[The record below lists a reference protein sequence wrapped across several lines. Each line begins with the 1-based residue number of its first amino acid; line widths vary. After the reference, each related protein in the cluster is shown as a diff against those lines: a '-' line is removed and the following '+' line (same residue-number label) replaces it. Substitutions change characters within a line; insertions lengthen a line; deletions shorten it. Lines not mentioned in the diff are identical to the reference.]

1 MSRVQDKTCFK
12 LSLAKTRSNHVP
24 NNETSVKYVN
34 QWTMDVSQAPLNFCH
49 LPMDQ
54 TGTSNECI
62 KMRTPVKNID
72 NQNQDLMV
80 VLQIDDD
87 RDDLEIFGEA
97 IKSFDS
103 TIEYC
108 GFDTIETALA
118 FLDKD
123 DAIVADVIFLDI
135 NMPRYSGF
143 ECYTMLKK
151 TSRIINT
158 RFVFLSTTINRKDI
172 PPGCDF
178 MLKQHSEKNYVT
190 VLKNFL
196 KPLQA

>member
-34 QWTMDVSQAPLNFCH
+34 QWTLDVSQAPLNFCH

-97 IKSFDS
+97 IKS
-103 TIEYC
+103 
-108 GFDTIETALA
+108 LA